1 MRIVNLGEIGFGS
14 DEATYSGQAVALL
27 GNSDYVKHFS
37 VFRAHP
43 LLLQTI
49 VSYVFNLFEINDV
62 NARSVAVS
70 FGVAVV
76 FLTYLIGRE
85 LYNKR
90 VASIGALIVAV
101 LPFHV
106 MFTRQIMVDVPLA
119 FFFTLTLYLVIKYK
133 ETDRIWLCY
142 WIGVTS
148 GLSFLSKELGF
159 IVLLTSLSYLFLIKR
174 INIRRTVVILSGFL
188 LAISPYFLL
197 IIFRQEAA
205 QAFASYLS
213 WQFSRNYVS
222 AWFYPN
228 LLVEDA
234 LGYALTGLCLIA
246 LFLGYRMKAREPL
259 ILLVLWLVIV
269 LVFYQI
275 IPVKDERFLLPI
287 IPVFAIL
294 GASVFSLNIKTSR
307 LWYNALGIATI
318 AIIVLSTNFFI
329 GKFFPVDATDS
340 LKFGGK
346 PYMREVALWIKDN
359 TPSNSSIVTNSI
371 LLDDIIKF
379 YANRNAYRLSSEN
392 PADLKIESVG
402 LMLTNKEINY
412 YAHNLDRD
420 TAFDDPSK
428 RASNMLKM
436 VKYLNGSLVHTEYQE
451 INTNGTKK
459 IIPAIQL
466 YEFK

>member
-1 MRIVNLGEIGFGS
+1 
-14 DEATYSGQAVALL
+14 
-27 GNSDYVKHFS
+27 
-37 VFRAHP
+37 
-43 LLLQTI
+43 LQTI
-49 VSYVFNLFEINDV
+49 VSYVFNTFEINDV

-70 FGVAVV
+70 FGIAIV

-90 VASIGALIVAV
+90 VAAIAALIVAV

-119 FFFTLTLYLVIKYK
+119 FFFTLTLYLIIKYK
-133 ETDRIWLCY
+133 QTNRIWLCY

-174 INIRRTVVILSGFL
+174 INIRRTIVIFLGFL

-205 QAFASYLS
+205 QAFGSYLS

-246 LFLGYRMKAREPL
+246 LFLGYRIKAREYREPL
-259 ILLVLWLVIV
+259 ILLLLWLVIV

-275 IPVKDERFLLPI
+275 VPVKEERFLLPI
-287 IPVFAIL
+287 IPVCAIL
-294 GASVFSLNIKTSR
+294 GASVFFLNLKTSS
-307 LWYNALGIATI
+307 LLYNALGIGTV
-318 AIIVLSTNFFI
+318 AIIILSTNFFI
-329 GKFFPVDATDS
+329 GKFFPIDTTDS

-346 PYMREVALWIKDN
+346 PYMREAALWIKDN

-379 YANRNAYRLSSEN
+379 YANRNAYRLSSQN

-402 LMLTNKEINY
+402 LMLTNKEIKY

-451 INTNGTKK
+451 INNNGTKK
-459 IIPAIQL
+459 IIPAIQV
-466 YEFK
+466 YEFKE